1 MNTVQNL
8 RNMQIKTKQW
18 DLAMEIQNNNNNKN
32 NTIYDEGKGNINSLN
47 NSHRTKSSGNPRRNV
62 IHL

>member
-1 MNTVQNL
+1 MNTVENL

-32 NTIYDEGKGNINSLN
+32 NTIYDEG
-47 NSHRTKSSGNPRRNV
+47 
-62 IHL
+62 